1 MTDRWLYQ
9 ALQAGRDEAMD
20 ARRKCYL
27 SIMEKIRGEAS
38 RSLQEEMGE
47 WRLYEYASKPRPT
60 LRIMVRDNRA
70 AATIILRADRTLQV
84 RQPSWL
90 GKNTRW
96 FYARRKWLPRPW
108 GTGIHT
114 TRRHPRASQREQVRP
129 PGCTHPQ
136 TESLDRRPWQNGGS
150 IPGKGLRPEIP
161 PG

>member
-1 MTDRWLYQ
+1 MREKTRMTDRWLYQ

-38 RSLQEEMGE
+38 SSLQEEMGE

-60 LRIMVRDNRA
+60 LRIMVSPDNRA

-90 GKNTRW
+90 GKTRDCT
-96 FYARRKWLPRPW
+96 KVLPKNVQN
-108 GTGIHT
+108 
-114 TRRHPRASQREQVRP
+114 PR
-129 PGCTHPQ
+129 
-136 TESLDRRPWQNGGS
+136 ESRITS
-150 IPGKGLRPEIP
+150 C
-161 PG
+161 